1 MSFNESLSTIASLFS
16 QGGLIAIILLLLS
29 ILSLSIILERFLLFL
44 KFKSPH
50 NIFVKIDSILSN
62 SLVTEENKNSIRSI
76 LNSDKSFYA
85 HLIYLIIENS
95 QKNKD
100 MLVDIIKVE
109 IQEQVKVL
117 EKRMTTLNIIAT
129 ISPLL
134 GLLGTVIGMITSFLI
149 LAKGDNST
157 SSDLLAKGI
166 SQALITTAAGLVVA
180 IPSIVAYNYF
190 SKKINMITDDLTIYS
205 IKIIDQLKK

>member
-1 MSFNESLSTIASLFS
+1 MNFSQSLSTIASLFS
-16 QGGLIAIILLLLS
+16 QGGLIGIFILLLS
-29 ILSLSIILERFLLFL
+29 ILSLSIILERFFFFL

-50 NIFVKIDSILSN
+50 NLFVKIDNLLIST
-62 SLVTEENKNSIRSI
+62 VTEENKSVIKNTVS
-76 LNSDKSFYA
+76 NNKSFFA
-85 HLIYLIIENS
+85 HLIYLIVENS
-95 QKNKD
+95 NKEKEL
-100 MLVDIIKVE
+100 LVDIVKVE
-109 IQEQVKVL
+109 IQEQLKVL

-149 LAKGDNST
+149 LAKGDNNT
-157 SSDLLAKGI
+157 SSDLLAQGI

-190 SKKINMITDDLTIYS
+190 SKKINIITDDLTIYS

>member
-1 MSFNESLSTIASLFS
+1 MNFSQSLSTIASLFS
-16 QGGLIAIILLLLS
+16 QGGLIGVFILLLS
-29 ILSLSIILERFLLFL
+29 ILSLSIILERFFFFL

-50 NIFVKIDSILSN
+50 NLFVKIDNLLISS
-62 SLVTEENKNSIRSI
+62 VTEENKSVIKNTVS
-76 LNSDKSFYA
+76 NNKSFFA
-85 HLIYLIIENS
+85 HLIYLIVES
-95 QKNKD
+95 SNKD
-100 MLVDIIKVE
+100 KELLIDLVKVE
-109 IQEQVKVL
+109 VQEQLKVL

-149 LAKGDNST
+149 LAKGDNNT
-157 SSDLLAKGI
+157 SSDLLAQGI

-190 SKKINMITDDLTIYS
+190 SKKINIITDDLTIYS
-205 IKIIDQLKK
+205 IKIIDQLKR